1 MNIVLLGYRGT
12 GKSTVAKYLARKL
25 GRNVYR
31 TDDLIVEAAGK
42 PIPRIVEE
50 DGWPRFREIEAEVV
64 REVCSRAEDAIID
77 CGGGVV
83 LNDENTARLKK
94 RGRAVLLTASLEALM
109 GRIRQDPNRPP
120 LKEGL
125 SFEEEQRLILAERE
139 EKYRAAA
146 DVVVDTTHHTPDK
159 TALEIIQYFK
169 EKLWLAE

>member
-12 GKSTVAKYLARKL
+12 GKSTVAKYLAREL
-25 GRNVYR
+25 GRGVYR

-50 DGWPRFREIEAEVV
+50 DGWPRFREIEAGVV
-64 REVCSRAEDAIID
+64 REVCARARDAIID

-83 LNDENTARLKK
+83 LNDENTACLKQ
-94 RGRAVLLTASLEALM
+94 RGRAVLLTASLDALM
-109 GRIRQDPNRPP
+109 GRIQQDPNRPP
-120 LKEGL
+120 LKQGL
-125 SFEEEQRLILAERE
+125 SFEGEQRQILAERE

-146 DVVVDTTHHTPDK
+146 DVVFDTTHHSPGE
-159 TALEIIQYFK
+159 TARQIIDYFK